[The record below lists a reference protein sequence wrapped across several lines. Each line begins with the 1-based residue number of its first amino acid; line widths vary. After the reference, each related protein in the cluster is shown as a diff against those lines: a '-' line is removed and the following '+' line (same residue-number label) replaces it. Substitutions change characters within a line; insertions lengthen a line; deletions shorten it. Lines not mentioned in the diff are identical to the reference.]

1 MTPVAAPDPPPPVA
15 RRLEIAHPLHDPDQR
30 LPTTDA
36 SRMSVPEARAR
47 RVALVCLTPRPDAQ
61 ELGQL
66 RLPSFGIRR
75 IHAAL
80 LGDPDLAGLQVAQ
93 IDRRADDLDG
103 YVEEVLAFAP
113 DLVGFSIYVWS
124 APAMIEVARRLRRHR
139 PGLPIVFGGP
149 SARSAFFDLEP
160 YGPAYHYLDA
170 VVEGDGEEIIQD
182 IAKLPNFER
191 AAWESVRGLT
201 LPTQTGWFRT
211 ERRPQ
216 IASLDRIAS
225 PYAHG
230 LMPRG
235 GVAYLETFRGC
246 PLSCRFCEWGS
257 KENTKAAFSADY
269 VARELEAFR
278 RHEAPAV
285 FLLDAGLNLNIGAFR
300 NLRLA
305 NQRSGFLK
313 ETLLWAEIYPSI
325 VRDEHLAFIEEI
337 GTAYLGVGMQSMDST
352 VLRLH
357 DRPSDSP
364 RFEAAVRALAAVTN
378 IELQII
384 AALPGDTPEGFFR
397 TLDYA
402 LSLPANVRVYH
413 CLVLPD
419 ALLTRSRPEWNVR
432 FDTETMTIRS
442 CEGWSEEAVA
452 RTRQELR
459 RRSLAAGGKAGEF
472 WWAFPRREERPS
484 WRRAAGQ

>member
-1 MTPVAAPDPPPPVA
+1 MPGPD
-15 RRLEIAHPLHDPDQR
+15 
-30 LPTTDA
+30 LP
-36 SRMSVPEARAR
+36 AR

-61 ELGQL
+61 ELGSL

-75 IHAAL
+75 IQAAL
-80 LGDPDLAGLQVAQ
+80 LSDPDLADAQVAL
-93 IDRRADDLDG
+93 IDRREDDVAG
-103 YVEEVLAFAP
+103 YVEEILAFAP
-113 DLVGFSIYVWS
+113 DLVGFSVYVWS
-124 APAMIEVARRLRRHR
+124 APTLIAVARGLRARR
-139 PGLPIVFGGP
+139 PALAIVFGGP
-149 SARSAFFDLEP
+149 SARSAFFDLDP
-160 YGPAYHYLDA
+160 YRPAHAYLDA
-170 VVEGDGEEIIQD
+170 LCEGDGEEIIRD
-182 IAKLPNFER
+182 IAKLPAFFR

-201 LPTQTGWFRT
+201 LPTEAGWVRT
-211 ERRPQ
+211 PPRPQ
-216 IASLDRIAS
+216 IAALDRIAS

-269 VARELEAFR
+269 IAAELDAFR

-285 FLLDAGLNLNIGAFR
+285 FLLDAGLNLNLGAFR

-313 ETLLWAEIYPSI
+313 EALFWAEIYPSI

-337 GTAYLGVGMQSMDST
+337 GTAYLGVGMQSMDPA

-364 RFEAAVRALAAVTN
+364 RFEAAVRALARVTN

-384 AALPGDTPEGFFR
+384 AVLPGDTPEGFRR

-402 LSLPANVRVYH
+402 LSLPASVRVYH

-419 ALLTRSRPEWNVR
+419 ALLTRSRPEWSID
-432 FDTETMTIRS
+432 FDPVTLTMRS
-442 CEGWSEEAVA
+442 CSGWSEEAVA
-452 RTRQELR
+452 QVRAELR
-459 RRSLAAGGKAGEF
+459 GRALAAGGKAGEF
-472 WWAFPRREERPS
+472 WWSFPRREERPS
-484 WRRAAGQ
+484 LHRSWRQAAAR

>member
-1 MTPVAAPDPPPPVA
+1 MLEPSSPPH
-15 RRLEIAHPLHDPDQR
+15 RRI
-30 LPTTDA
+30 
-36 SRMSVPEARAR
+36 
-47 RVALVCLTPRPDAQ
+47 ALVCMTPRPDAQ
-61 ELGQL
+61 ELGEL
-66 RLPSFGIRR
+66 LLPSYGIRR

-80 LGDPDLAGLQVAQ
+80 LGDPDLADASVRLF
-93 IDRRADDLDG
+93 DRRTADIEAYVADILDF
-103 YVEEVLAFAP
+103 EP

-124 APAMIEVARRLRRHR
+124 APAMIAVARALRARR
-139 PGLPIVFGGP
+139 PSLAIVFGGP

-160 YGPAYHYLDA
+160 YRPAHAYLDA
-170 VVEGDGEEIIQD
+170 VVEGDGEEIICE
-182 IAKLPNFER
+182 IARLPQLDR
-191 AAWESVRGLT
+191 AAWERVRGLT
-201 LPTQTGWFRT
+201 LPTATGWLRT
-211 ERRPQ
+211 ERRPP
-216 IASLDRIAS
+216 ITALDRIAS

-230 LMPRG
+230 LMPQG
-235 GVAYLETFRGC
+235 GVAYLESFRGC
-246 PLSCRFCEWGS
+246 PLSCRFCEWGT
-257 KENTKAAFSADY
+257 KENSKASFSADY
-269 VARELEAFR
+269 IARELDAFR
-278 RHEAPAV
+278 TLEAPAV

-337 GTAYLGVGMQSMDST
+337 GTAYLGVGMQSMDPA

-364 RFEAAVRALAAVTN
+364 RFEAAVRALARVTN

-384 AALPGDTPEGFFR
+384 AVLPGDTPEGFFR

-402 LSLPANVRVYH
+402 LSLPASVRVYH

-432 FDTETMTIRS
+432 FNPHTLTMRS
-442 CEGWSEEAVA
+442 CEGWSEDAVA
-452 RTRQELR
+452 RTRAELR
-459 RRSLAAGGKAGEF
+459 RRALAAGGKAGEF
-472 WWAFPRREERPS
+472 WWAFPRQPERVTQARAS
-484 WRRAAGQ
+484 WRQAAAR